1 MDKLYKVGEYIN
13 KYNQILNINLP
24 CISIYASKGLRK
36 HIETRHNNCV
46 DYIEKIP
53 DIIKNPDFVGTNPKE
68 PNSIEL
74 VKIYDNNIQIGIKL
88 DISKNYLYVATL
100 FDIKEGKIKRRLN
113 SGRLKPF

>member
-53 DIIKNPDFVGTNPKE
+53 DIIKIPILLVQIPK
-68 PNSIEL
+68 NQT
-74 VKIYDNNIQIGIKL
+74 V
-88 DISKNYLYVATL
+88 
-100 FDIKEGKIKRRLN
+100 
-113 SGRLKPF
+113 

>member
-46 DYIEKIP
+46 DYIEKNTRYNKKSRFCWYKSQRTKQYRAC
-53 DIIKNPDFVGTNPKE
+53 KN
-68 PNSIEL
+68 L
-74 VKIYDNNIQIGIKL
+74 
-88 DISKNYLYVATL
+88 
-100 FDIKEGKIKRRLN
+100 
-113 SGRLKPF
+113 